1 MAAVLDPLYGKGT
14 REIRAAER
22 RGPLSSEQR
31 PRTMERAQNLAATA
45 MLATPSMGSSLS
57 GRSAPSAEI
66 TRWPSALR
74 ETLRDALRVLAP
86 IRYNPASSYPSF
98 DRAKCN
104 SIAELACRGLQW
116 GVSVRRLLISG
127 SEVRVLHGPPSKSGA
142 SGATEVPDLIFVTTL
157 LPRSSSSLFTAA
169 LFPIGSR
176 LP

>member
-1 MAAVLDPLYGKGT
+1 
-14 REIRAAER
+14 
-22 RGPLSSEQR
+22 
-31 PRTMERAQNLAATA
+31 MERAQNLAATA

-57 GRSAPSAEI
+57 GRSAPSDEI
-66 TRWPSALR
+66 THWPSARR

>member
-22 RGPLSSEQR
+22 RGHSRPSNGREPWSEHRTWRPLR
-31 PRTMERAQNLAATA
+31 C
-45 MLATPSMGSSLS
+45 
-57 GRSAPSAEI
+57 
-66 TRWPSALR
+66 WPSRRWAHRCRAGPPHRLRSHAGRLLR